1 MQRMPKNGFG
11 FMSIMNRNQVLF
23 EKMMDQQNMIL
34 KGRGTICG
42 SPRRGRVLD
51 SGRDPTD
58 HPRRLGGIAS
68 GNHPIDFSRS
78 PGGID
83 SGRCPTEMI
92 QLKARPRFKMAS
104 ELGLQL

>member
-1 MQRMPKNGFG
+1 MPKKGFG

-34 KGRGTICG
+34 KARGTICG

-58 HPRRLGGIAS
+58 HP
-68 GNHPIDFSRS
+68 RS

-104 ELGLQL
+104 ELGLKL

>member
-1 MQRMPKNGFG
+1 MQRMPKKGYG

-34 KGRGTICG
+34 KARGAICG

-68 GNHPIDFSRS
+68 GRRPIDFSRS
-78 PGGID
+78 SGGID
-83 SGRCPTEMI
+83 
-92 QLKARPRFKMAS
+92 
-104 ELGLQL
+104 